1 MNLDVST
8 IRSTAIWVLSVIAVI
23 SLLLAIVIKK
33 IVGKIITLVLAAI
46 IVFLGSQ
53 QRARV
58 VDYANHLQ
66 TETCA
71 SHPRFFGIDVT
82 YPGCK

>member
-8 IRSTAIWVLSVIAVI
+8 IRSTAIWVLIVIAVI

-46 IVFLGSQ
+46 IVFLGWQ

-66 TETCA
+66 TKTCA
-71 SHPRFFGIDVT
+71 SQPRFFGIDVT